1 MANMLEIRLPKC
13 VIYLTEQELQSLLS
27 RDPDL
32 WREAL
37 RRGKA
42 FTRSRQTRERV
53 ARKVEMETYPGMRND
68 INSREK
74 EGD

>member
-1 MANMLEIRLPKC
+1 MARMLEIKASRCTL
-13 VIYLTEQELQSLLS
+13 YLTEPELQSLLS

-42 FTRSRQTRERV
+42 FTRSRQTQERV
-53 ARKVEMETYPGMRND
+53 VRKVEMETYPDMRND
-68 INSREK
+68 ISKNN
-74 EGD
+74 

>member
-1 MANMLEIRLPKC
+1 MAGMLEIKMTKC
-13 VIYLTEQELQSLLS
+13 TLYLTEPELQSLLS

-42 FTRSRQTRERV
+42 FTRSRQTQERV
-53 ARKVEMETYPGMRND
+53 VRKVEMETYPDMRND
-68 INSREK
+68 ISKNN
-74 EGD
+74 